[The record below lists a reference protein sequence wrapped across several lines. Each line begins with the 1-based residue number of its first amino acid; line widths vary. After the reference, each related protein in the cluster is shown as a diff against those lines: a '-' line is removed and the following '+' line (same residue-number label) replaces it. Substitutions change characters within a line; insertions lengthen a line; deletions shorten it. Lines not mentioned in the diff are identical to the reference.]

1 MAFSTS
7 STIKYRHTLIHTWRV
22 WCKSFWLR
30 CARNGICVFL
40 QVRLVTKT
48 RLPHQ
53 GLIYFLI
60 TWPQLLIGWDNSLHF
75 SSQSKAKTNY
85 NCSHV
90 FSHSCSLAGI
100 GTTLIGQSDYFDYR
114 NCSQLNW
121 TVMLCCFLLSFV
133 TGLRGSPFQSPPRKP
148 KRTRQ
153 LHATVPGKIRE
164 QQHGW
169 QCDFLRLPSV
179 YCHHYCVFVFSER
192 WS

>member
-7 STIKYRHTLIHTWRV
+7 STIKYRHTLIHTWRI

-75 SSQSKAKTNY
+75 ISQSKAKTNY

-121 TVMLCCFLLSFV
+121 TLLF
-133 TGLRGSPFQSPPRKP
+133 PPQPCYLSQRKSVP
-148 KRTRQ
+148 ISAQETQKNQTAPRHRTR
-153 LHATVPGKIRE
+153 E
-164 QQHGW
+164 N
-169 QCDFLRLPSV
+169 
-179 YCHHYCVFVFSER
+179 
-192 WS
+192 